1 MVDEIVGVTV
11 MDEYKPLFHTTDRMI
26 TLIGEISEQI
36 GRITVLQ
43 GGTIKAHLRRQN
55 RIRTIHSSLA
65 IENNS
70 LSLEQVTAII
80 DGKRILGNPNEIR
93 EVQNAYEAYE
103 LMLSLN
109 PLSVDDL
116 LRAHGLMMK
125 GLVPENGRFRSGSV
139 GIFDGR
145 NNLVHVAPPASSVP
159 YLISSLFSWY
169 QRSGLHPLIKSAV
182 FHYEFEYI
190 HPFQDGNGRT
200 GRMWHSMLLGVWKE
214 MFFWLPVEE
223 LIQSRQSDYYEAFNE
238 SGRVA
243 DCAVFVELMLEI
255 IRDSL
260 RDITVVGN
268 ATDQVKPSTDQVKP
282 STDQVKPSTD
292 QVKPSTDQV
301 KPSTDQVK
309 PSTDQV
315 KPLTDQVKPS
325 TGRVCDEEVEE
336 TVDVSDHDIDETE
349 EVTGRVGTPIERLL
363 HVIGSETLSASEIMA
378 RLNLS
383 HRPTFRAN
391 YLNPALER
399 GLIERTI
406 PDKPQSR
413 SQKYRRCRAG
423 SGVADSTDS
432 L

>member
-282 STDQVKPSTD
+282 STDQVRPSTD
-292 QVKPSTDQV
+292 QVR
-301 KPSTDQVK
+301 
-309 PSTDQV
+309 
-315 KPLTDQVKPS
+315 PS

-336 TVDVSDHDIDETE
+336 TVDVSDQDIDETE

>member
-292 QVKPSTDQV
+292 QVR
-301 KPSTDQVK
+301 
-309 PSTDQV
+309 
-315 KPLTDQVKPS
+315 PS

-336 TVDVSDHDIDETE
+336 TVDVSDQDIDETE

>member
-282 STDQVKPSTD
+282 LTDQVRPLTD
-292 QVKPSTDQV
+292 QVR
-301 KPSTDQVK
+301 
-309 PSTDQV
+309 
-315 KPLTDQVKPS
+315 PLTDQVKPS

>member
-282 STDQVKPSTD
+282 STDQVKPLTD
-292 QVKPSTDQV
+292 QVRPLTDQV
-301 KPSTDQVK
+301 R
-309 PSTDQV
+309 
-315 KPLTDQVKPS
+315 PLTDQVKPS

>member
-282 STDQVKPSTD
+282 LTDQVRPLTDQVRPSTD
-292 QVKPSTDQV
+292 QVR
-301 KPSTDQVK
+301 
-309 PSTDQV
+309 
-315 KPLTDQVKPS
+315 PS

-336 TVDVSDHDIDETE
+336 TVDVSDQDIDETE